1 MGISRLLYHGLYPNQ
16 SNVSPGHPMTKN
28 NLSVLARSR
37 KEKQTK
43 GKGVFSQFH
52 ARSLAG

>member
-1 MGISRLLYHGLYPNQ
+1 MGISRSLYHGMYPNQ
-16 SNVSPGHPMTKN
+16 SNVSVGHPMTKN
-28 NLSVLARSR
+28 NLSMLARSR